1 MKSVTYNELIE
12 FICFLFFKNVQL
24 ISWQVQLAKISQH

>member
-1 MKSVTYNELIE
+1 LIE

-24 ISWQVQLAKISQH
+24 ISWQVHLAKISQH